1 MCNLRNKKPRMKVR
15 HMILAALL
23 ILLTGIHILS
33 WNSKEFTEWYR
44 LHVFPV
50 WTGTLGRISGLFP
63 SSVGE
68 VLIVTGVCLLVFE
81 ALYFLAAVA
90 GFFCRFWKKKAFRPN
105 KAAEK
110 QGQTEKQDQI
120 AGQVRADNR
129 NQRFIRTWNCRL
141 LAGIF
146 VYIYVTET
154 LNCYMLYHAPTV
166 EEQYFGHNKE
176 YGAKE
181 LVYAYTQIVAKA
193 NDLSAK
199 VARDEHGQAVY
210 DGSDAQMYQAC
221 RNAMQAQGE
230 KYPYLAG
237 YYPNPKPIRAS
248 RFMSQQYLLGI
259 YFPFTMEANY
269 NTVMYP
275 ANLPATI
282 CHEYSHLKGII
293 MEDEANYFG
302 FLACIE
308 SDDLYLQ
315 YSGYL
320 SVIGYLSRQVKQSVP
335 PEMRRGLI
343 TANDQVLKDDV
354 FLTEEQWE
362 QVEEKAVVPTETVN
376 KATNAFLE
384 KNLTLNG
391 IADGIDSYSRVV
403 RLIVRYYSEGGS

>member
-1 MCNLRNKKPRMKVR
+1 MKVR

-110 QGQTEKQDQI
+110 QGRTEKQGQTEKQDQI

-129 NQRFIRTWNCRL
+129 NKRFIRTWNCRL

-193 NDLSAK
+193 NDLSEK

-210 DGSDAQMYQAC
+210 DGSDAQLYQAC

-259 YFPFTMEANY
+259 YFPFTM
-269 NTVMYP
+269 
-275 ANLPATI
+275 
-282 CHEYSHLKGII
+282 
-293 MEDEANYFG
+293 EANYFG